1 MNELIMNLY
10 SLVNY
15 GYINNDELLINS
27 KCSLSVENTVYSIS
41 NLTIYYFIALSQC
54 IYNNDSIVK
63 SITCRYF
70 TF

>member
-15 GYINNDELLINS
+15 GYINNYELLINS

-41 NLTIYYFIALSQC
+41 NLTIYYFIVKSALSQC
-54 IYNNDSIVK
+54 MYNNDVLIMIVL
-63 SITCRYF
+63 
-70 TF
+70 